1 MKALVKYAPGE
12 GNVEVREVAEPSP
25 GPQQVKVEVKAAGI
39 CGSDLHIYHNDI
51 KLTLNPP
58 VIMGHEFAGVV
69 LDGELT
75 GDTAQVPGPDS
86 VLELVPAMSGG

>member
-1 MKALVKYAPGE
+1 MAEATLRILLHAHLRHYNE
-12 GNVEVREVAEPSP
+12 GREETSLPFRDGATVAEYL
-25 GPQQVKVEVKAAGI
+25 A
-39 CGSDLHIYHNDI
+39 
-51 KLTLNPP
+51 TLAIP
-58 VIMGHEFAGVV
+58 GHEFAGVV